1 MISTADE
8 GGGTLVEHPDGVKQE
23 CSFRGRSH
31 WRGGPANAIL
41 PRVIPISCSQ
51 VEVHVFR
58 RRVKR
63 LELLLIRR
71 SPHRSLAGV
80 WQPVTGGIERGESV
94 MQAAAR
100 EVREE
105 TGLTPLRWWA
115 LEHLAT
121 FYEPALDRIRV
132 VPVFAAEVAWTDPVY
147 LSDEHDR
154 YAFVSPAIARRRV
167 LWATQRRAITALL
180 EEVASGSAG
189 GAAREVT
196 LRMAAI
202 APRRATRGRRA
213 NARTTA
219 KRVASNNRR
228 PAPARRRRRT

>member
-1 MISTADE
+1 
-8 GGGTLVEHPDGVKQE
+8 
-23 CSFRGRSH
+23 
-31 WRGGPANAIL
+31 
-41 PRVIPISCSQ
+41 
-51 VEVHVFR
+51 
-58 RRVKR
+58 
-63 LELLLIRR
+63 
-71 SPHRSLAGV
+71 
-80 WQPVTGGIERGESV
+80 

-189 GAAREVT
+189 GVAREVT
-196 LRMAAI
+196 QRIAATVP
-202 APRRATRGRRA
+202 ARATRGRRA
-213 NARTTA
+213 NARQPAARTA
-219 KRVASNNRR
+219 RATSRNRP
-228 PAPARRRRRT
+228 PAPPRRRRRS

>member
-1 MISTADE
+1 
-8 GGGTLVEHPDGVKQE
+8 
-23 CSFRGRSH
+23 
-31 WRGGPANAIL
+31 
-41 PRVIPISCSQ
+41 
-51 VEVHVFR
+51 
-58 RRVKR
+58 
-63 LELLLIRR
+63 
-71 SPHRSLAGV
+71 
-80 WQPVTGGIERGESV
+80 VTGGIERGESV

-167 LWATQRRAITALL
+167 CGRRSDARSR
-180 EEVASGSAG
+180 VAGRSGVGLGRRGRARG
-189 GAAREVT
+189 DAAHGRDGAAARHARPPSERT
-196 LRMAAI
+196 HAGHARHTSEHRSQRPHGAGAA
-202 APRRATRGRRA
+202 T
-213 NARTTA
+213 
-219 KRVASNNRR
+219 
-228 PAPARRRRRT
+228 